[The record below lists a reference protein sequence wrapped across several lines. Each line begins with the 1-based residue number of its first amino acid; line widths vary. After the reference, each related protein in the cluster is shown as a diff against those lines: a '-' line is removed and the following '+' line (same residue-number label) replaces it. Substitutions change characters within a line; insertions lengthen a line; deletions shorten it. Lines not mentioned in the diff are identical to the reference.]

1 MHLQQPLE
9 AMLSS
14 LHEALAE
21 LCYSESRWP
30 SQGSTLEHVSNTLPT
45 PLHNKQEN
53 KLLGF

>member
-9 AMLSS
+9 AMLSF

-21 LCYSESRWP
+21 LCYLGSRWP
-30 SQGSTLEHVSNTLPT
+30 SASNSLPT
-45 PLHNKQEN
+45 PLHNKEEN